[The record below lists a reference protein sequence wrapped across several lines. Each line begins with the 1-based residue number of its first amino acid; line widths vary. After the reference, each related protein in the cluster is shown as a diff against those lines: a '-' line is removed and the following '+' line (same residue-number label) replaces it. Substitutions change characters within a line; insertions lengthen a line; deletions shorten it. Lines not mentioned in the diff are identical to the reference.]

1 MAAPVFG
8 DRAALAAA
16 RPAPNYRAQR
26 ARMVTLG
33 RHPTGFALAGADH
46 PGQGHTCGDCAHHYV
61 RQLAGRYH
69 KCDLIR
75 ATGGPASDIRVR
87 WPACEHW
94 EAEAQD
100 G

>member
-1 MAAPVFG
+1 MGAPVFG
-8 DRAALAAA
+8 DRATLAAA

-26 ARMVTLG
+26 ERMVALG

-61 RQLAGRYH
+61 RQFAGRYH